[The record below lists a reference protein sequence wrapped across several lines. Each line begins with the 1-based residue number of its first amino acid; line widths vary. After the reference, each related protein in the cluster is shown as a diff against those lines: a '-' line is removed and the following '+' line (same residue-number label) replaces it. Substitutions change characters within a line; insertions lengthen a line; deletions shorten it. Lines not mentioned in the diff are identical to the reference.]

1 MNDYRLLLLRIS
13 KSFILP
19 PLDYGDII
27 YDQAYTASFHQKI
40 ESVQYNLM
48 LAITGAISQLDLKSL
63 EKRNWGKKLC
73 CLFKILRN
81 QSLKYLFN
89 VMPTSGSHKTQEMLT
104 IFLSSK

>member
-27 YDQAYTASFHQKI
+27 YDQSYTASFHQKI

-63 EKRNWGKKLC
+63 EKRNWA
-73 CLFKILRN
+73 RN
-81 QSLKYLFN
+81 CAAYLKY
-89 VMPTSGSHKTQEMLT
+89 
-104 IFLSSK
+104 